1 MEFENTI
8 GLETHVQLKTKTK
21 MFCSCRLQTGC
32 EPNVNVCPV
41 CLGYPGAL
49 PVINREAVKLTV
61 MSGMMLGCE
70 VSRHATFDRKNY
82 FYPDMAKDYQISE
95 NGQPLCIGGGVEIT
109 LPDGSRKFIRINH
122 IHLEE
127 DAAKINHYATTSGV
141 DFNRGG
147 TPLMEIVSE
156 PDLASA
162 DEAIAYLTALKEM
175 LVYAGVSDCNL
186 EEGNM
191 RSDVNI
197 SIRPQGAKELG
208 TKVEIK
214 NMNSFSGI
222 HAALEFEARRQRECV
237 AHGVEIVQE
246 TRRWDPEAL
255 ETASMR
261 SKENAHDYRYFPEP
275 DLVPVELSAA
285 QIDEWR
291 RLLPEQPEARRLRM
305 IADYGIAEYDA
316 EVLSQHKANADFF
329 EAAARGLDKK
339 AAKALC
345 NLFMSDVM
353 ALMNASGKAV
363 AESAMTPAALASL
376 VQLSLAGTINGP
388 TLKELLPEIFE
399 KGGDPAAIVK
409 ERGLG
414 AVSDDAALEKF
425 VDEAIA
431 ANPGPVADY
440 KAGKKAAAGFF
451 VGQVMKLSKGKADP
465 KKVGGIV
472 ARKLAALG
480 VALLLAFFLGCTSFN
495 LMSVGH
501 FVDEGGNVI
510 KVEYGKGDEDHV
522 TTFRSPANGREL
534 EFTSKLRVKVYLP
547 DGDMFMAFQCMNTLG
562 SGTMYRSD
570 DREWMFHANG
580 FTSKVFRY
588 DPPVDD
594 YLLVFEGVI
603 CNDGN
608 DKPLSGGGGGWTRVK

>member
-1 MEFENTI
+1 MRMEFENTI
-8 GLETHVQLKTKTK
+8 GLETHVQLKTRTK
-21 MFCSCRLQTGC
+21 MFCSCLLKTGC

-49 PVINREAVKLTV
+49 PVMNKEAVKLTV
-61 MSGMMLGCE
+61 MSGLMLGCRIN
-70 VSRHATFDRKNY
+70 RHATFDRKNY

-95 NGQPLCIGGGVEIT
+95 NESPLCIGGGVTIQT
-109 LPDGSRKFIRINH
+109 PQGPKFIRINH

-127 DAAKINHYATTSGV
+127 DAAKINHYASSSGV

-197 SIRPQGAKELG
+197 SIRPVGETRLG

-222 HAALEFEARRQRECV
+222 HAALEYEARRQRECM
-237 AHGVEIVQE
+237 AHSIPIVQE
-246 TRRWDPEAL
+246 TRRWDGEAL

-275 DLVPVELSAA
+275 DLVPVELSEE
-285 QIDEWR
+285 QIEEWR
-291 RLLPEQPEARRLRM
+291 KLLPEQPEARRNRM
-305 IADYGIAEYDA
+305 IEEYGIAEYDA
-316 EVLSQHKANADFF
+316 GVLSQHKANADYF
-329 EAAARGLDKK
+329 EAAAKGLDKK
-339 AAKALC
+339 TAKTLC

-353 ALMNASGKAV
+353 ALMNATGKAIG
-363 AESAMTPAALASL
+363 ECAMKPEALRALVSL
-376 VQLSLAGTINGP
+376 SVKGTINGP

-399 KGGDPAAIVK
+399 KGGDPEAIVK

-414 AVSDDAALEKF
+414 AVSDTAQLEEF
-425 VDEAIA
+425 VDQAIA
-431 ANPGPVADY
+431 ANPGPVQDF
-440 KAGKKAAAGFF
+440 KNGKKAAAGFF

-465 KKVGGIV
+465 KLVGGIV
-472 ARKLAALG
+472 AKKLASLCLTLALM
-480 VALLLAFFLGCTSFN
+480 FFMGCVSFIHTQTAIFAN
-495 LMSVGH
+495 DDGEFLT
-501 FVDEGGNVI
+501 VD
-510 KVEYGKGDEDHV
+510 YGTGKEEHT
-522 TTFRSPANGREL
+522 TTFISPGNGQEM
-534 EFTSKLRVKVYLP
+534 EMKSKLRVKVKLP
-547 DGDMFMAFQCMNTLG
+547 NGDSFMAFQCMNMLP
-562 SGTMYRSD
+562 SGTMYRTD
-570 DREWMFHANG
+570 NKQWMFLANG
-580 FTSKVFRY
+580 FTCQVFREL
-588 DPPVDD
+588 DD
-594 YLLVFEGVI
+594 KSGYSLYYEGVLASTVERP
-603 CNDGN
+603 
-608 DKPLSGGGGGWTRVK
+608 KRK

>member
-8 GLETHVQLKTKTK
+8 GLETHVQLKTRTK
-21 MFCSCRLQTGC
+21 MFCSCLLKTGC
-32 EPNVNVCPV
+32 EPNTNVCPV

-49 PVINREAVKLTV
+49 PVMNKEAVKLTV

-95 NGQPLCIGGGVEIT
+95 NGQPLCIGGGVEIVRA
-109 LPDGSRKFIRINH
+109 DGTKKLIRINH

-156 PDLASA
+156 PDMSSA

-197 SIRPQGAKELG
+197 SIRPVGAAELG
-208 TKVEIK
+208 VKVEIK

-222 HAALEFEARRQRECV
+222 HAALEYEARRQRECM
-237 AHGVEIVQE
+237 AHSILIVQE
-246 TRRWDPEAL
+246 TRRWDPEAM

-275 DLVPVELSAA
+275 DLVPVELADE
-285 QIDEWR
+285 QIEEWR
-291 RLLPEQPEARRLRM
+291 RLLPEKPEARRSRM
-305 IADYGIAEYDA
+305 VADYGIAEYDA
-316 EVLSQHKANADFF
+316 EVLSQHKANADYF
-329 EAAARGLDKK
+329 EAAAKGLDRKL
-339 AAKALC
+339 AKQLC
-345 NLFMSDVM
+345 NLYMSDVM
-353 ALMNASGKAV
+353 ALLNASGKAIS
-363 AESAMTPAALASL
+363 ECAMTPSALAALVRLAAS
-376 VQLSLAGTINGP
+376 GTINGP

-399 KGGDPAAIVK
+399 KGGDPEAIVR

-414 AVSDDAALEKF
+414 AVSDAAALEAF
-425 VDEAIA
+425 VDQAIA
-431 ANPGPVADY
+431 ANPNVVADF

-465 KKVGGIV
+465 KIVGGIV
-472 ARKLAALG
+472 ARKLAAT
-480 VALLLAFFLGCTSFN
+480 A
-495 LMSVGH
+495 
-501 FVDEGGNVI
+501 
-510 KVEYGKGDEDHV
+510 
-522 TTFRSPANGREL
+522 
-534 EFTSKLRVKVYLP
+534 
-547 DGDMFMAFQCMNTLG
+547 
-562 SGTMYRSD
+562 
-570 DREWMFHANG
+570 
-580 FTSKVFRY
+580 
-588 DPPVDD
+588 
-594 YLLVFEGVI
+594 
-603 CNDGN
+603 
-608 DKPLSGGGGGWTRVK
+608 

>member
-21 MFCSCRLQTGC
+21 MFCSCLLKTGC
-32 EPNVNVCPV
+32 EPNTNVCPV

-49 PVINREAVKLTV
+49 PVMNKEAVKLTV

-70 VSRHATFDRKNY
+70 INRHATFDRKNY

-95 NGQPLCIGGGVEIT
+95 NGNPLCIGGGVEIT
-109 LPDGSRKFIRINH
+109 RADGTKKFIRINH

-156 PDLASA
+156 PDMESA
-162 DEAIAYLTALKEM
+162 DDAILYLTALKEM

-191 RSDVNI
+191 RSDVNV
-197 SIRPQGAKELG
+197 SIRPKDGKGLPTKPDGSIDFSKLG

-222 HAALEFEARRQRECV
+222 HAALVYEARRQRECM
-237 AHGVEIVQE
+237 AHSIPLVQE
-246 TRRWDPEAL
+246 TRRWDGEAM
-255 ETASMR
+255 ETAPMR

-275 DLVPVELSAA
+275 DLVPVELSSEQVEA
-285 QIDEWR
+285 WR
-291 RLLPEQPEARRLRM
+291 KLLPEKPELRRARM
-305 IADYGIAEYDA
+305 IEEYGIAEYDA
-316 EVLSQHKANADFF
+316 DVLSQHKANADYF
-329 EAAARGLDKK
+329 ELACGELKVKVTGEGEQRKVCKL
-339 AAKALC
+339 LC

-353 ALMNASGKAV
+353 ALMNASGKAIG
-363 AESAMTPAALASL
+363 ECAMTPAALAAL
-376 VQLSLAGTINGP
+376 VRMSAAGTINGP

-399 KGGDPAAIVK
+399 KGGDPEAIVK

-414 AVSDDAALEKF
+414 AVSDTAALEAF
-425 VDEAIA
+425 VDQAIA
-431 ANPGPVADY
+431 ANPGPVADF

-465 KKVGGIV
+465 KIVGGLV
-472 ARKLAALG
+472 ARKLAAL
-480 VALLLAFFLGCTSFN
+480 
-495 LMSVGH
+495 
-501 FVDEGGNVI
+501 
-510 KVEYGKGDEDHV
+510 
-522 TTFRSPANGREL
+522 
-534 EFTSKLRVKVYLP
+534 
-547 DGDMFMAFQCMNTLG
+547 
-562 SGTMYRSD
+562 
-570 DREWMFHANG
+570 
-580 FTSKVFRY
+580 
-588 DPPVDD
+588 
-594 YLLVFEGVI
+594 
-603 CNDGN
+603 
-608 DKPLSGGGGGWTRVK
+608 

>member
-21 MFCSCRLQTGC
+21 MFCSCLLTTGC
-32 EPNVNVCPV
+32 EPNTNVCPV

-49 PVINREAVKLTV
+49 PVMNKEAVKLTV
-61 MSGMMLGCE
+61 MSGLMLGC
-70 VSRHATFDRKNY
+70 RINPHATFDRKNY

-95 NGQPLCIGGGVEIT
+95 NGSPLCIGGGVTIQT
-109 LPDGSRKFIRINH
+109 PKGPKFIRINH

-156 PDLASA
+156 PDLSSA

-197 SIRPQGAKELG
+197 SIRPVGETKLG

-222 HAALEFEARRQRECV
+222 HAALEHEARRQRECM
-237 AHGVEIVQE
+237 AHSIPIVQE
-246 TRRWDPEAL
+246 TRRWDGEAM

-275 DLVPVELSAA
+275 DLVPVELSE
-285 QIDEWR
+285 DLVEEWR
-291 RLLPEQPEARRLRM
+291 RQLPEQPEARRARM
-305 IADYGIAEYDA
+305 VADYGIAEYDA
-316 EVLSQHKANADFF
+316 EVLSQHKANADYF
-329 EAAARGLDKK
+329 EAAAKGLDRKT
-339 AAKALC
+339 AKTLC
-345 NLFMSDVM
+345 NLYMSDVM
-353 ALMNASGKAV
+353 ALMNATGKSIG
-363 AESAMTPAALASL
+363 ECAMTPEALASL
-376 VQLSLAGTINGP
+376 VKLSAAGTINGP

-399 KGGDPAAIVK
+399 KGGDPEAIVK

-414 AVSDDAALEKF
+414 AVSDTSALEAF
-425 VDEAIA
+425 VDQAIA
-431 ANPGPVADY
+431 ANPKSVADF

-465 KKVGGIV
+465 KIVGGIV
-472 ARKLAALG
+472 ARKLSAL
-480 VALLLAFFLGCTSFN
+480 
-495 LMSVGH
+495 
-501 FVDEGGNVI
+501 
-510 KVEYGKGDEDHV
+510 
-522 TTFRSPANGREL
+522 
-534 EFTSKLRVKVYLP
+534 
-547 DGDMFMAFQCMNTLG
+547 
-562 SGTMYRSD
+562 
-570 DREWMFHANG
+570 
-580 FTSKVFRY
+580 
-588 DPPVDD
+588 
-594 YLLVFEGVI
+594 
-603 CNDGN
+603 
-608 DKPLSGGGGGWTRVK
+608 